1 MRRGDIE
8 NWDEKMIPLN
18 YYLAGAVALYVVGM
32 YCLAVKRN
40 MIRLVIGV
48 EILINAAHLNFIA
61 FSAYRNTRYINPLGQ
76 SIVIMSIAF
85 AGCVT
90 AVALTIVA
98 YAYKHYQTL
107 DVRKLKRLR
116 W

>member
-1 MRRGDIE
+1 
-8 NWDEKMIPLN
+8 MIPLS
-18 YYLAGAVALYVVGM
+18 YYIAGAVALYILGM

-40 MIRLVIGV
+40 MIRLVIGI

-61 FSAYRNTRYINPLGQ
+61 FSAYGTVVNMGPLGH
-76 SIVIMSIAF
+76 SIVIMSIVF

-90 AVALTIVA
+90 AVALTIVT
-98 YAYKHYQTL
+98 YAYKHYGTL
-107 DVRKLKRLR
+107 DVRKLRRLK

>member
-1 MRRGDIE
+1 
-8 NWDEKMIPLN
+8 MIPLN
-18 YYLAGAVALYVVGM
+18 YYIAGAVALYVVGM

-61 FSAYRNTRYINPLGQ
+61 FSAYRKTGYIDPLGH

-98 YAYKHYQTL
+98 YAYKHYGTL
-107 DVRKLKRLR
+107 DVRKLRRLR

>member
-1 MRRGDIE
+1 
-8 NWDEKMIPLN
+8 MIPLSC
-18 YYLAGAVALYVVGM
+18 YIAGAIALYVVGM

-40 MIRLVIGV
+40 MIRLVIGI

-61 FSAYRNTRYINPLGQ
+61 FSAYGNQGYIDPLGH
-76 SIVIMSIAF
+76 SIVIMSIVF

-90 AVALTIVA
+90 AVALTIVT
-98 YAYKHYQTL
+98 YAYKHYRTL
-107 DVRKLKRLR
+107 DVRKLRRLR